1 MKERLAILVG
11 GGPAPGIN
19 GVISAAAIEAINEGK
34 DVFGILDGF
43 KWLSEGRTEK
53 VIPLTIDEVSRIYS
67 TGGSILRTS
76 RENPTKDPKKM
87 QNVITALN
95 GLGIKYLLTI
105 GGDDTAYSASVVEK
119 EAKGKISV
127 AHVPKTID
135 NDLPLPGGMP
145 TFGFE
150 TARHLG
156 VSLVQNLME
165 DARSTGRW
173 YFVVAMGRSAGH
185 LALGIGKASG
195 ATLTIIAEEFSST
208 GSFGEAGI
216 SLRKVCDILE
226 GAIIKRLAS
235 ERNHGVA
242 IIAEGIAERF
252 APEEMDELK
261 NVERDEHGHIRLSE
275 IPLGKILKD
284 KVKDS
289 LARRGIKVAIVDKD
303 IGYELRASGPIPFDA
318 EYTRNLGYGGVRFLL
333 GGGSGAMII
342 FGSGKLTPISF
353 KEILDPSTGRTRV
366 RLVDIESESYKIGR
380 NYMIRLKKE
389 DFSDNAVKVLAKA
402 GNMSPDE
409 FRKRFGYL
417 V

>member
-19 GVISAAAIEAINEGK
+19 GVISSATIEAINEGK
-34 DVFGILDGF
+34 EVIGILDGF
-43 KWLSEGRTEK
+43 KWLSEARTDK
-53 VIPLTIDEVSRIYS
+53 IIPLTIEEVSRIHS

-87 QNVITALN
+87 ENVISTLTA
-95 GLGIKYLLTI
+95 LGIKYLLTI
-105 GGDDTAYSASVVEK
+105 GGDDTAYSASIVEK
-119 EAKGKISV
+119 EAKGKVSV

-156 VSLVQNLME
+156 VMLVQNLME

-185 LALGIGKASG
+185 LALGIGKAAG
-195 ATLTIIAEEFSST
+195 ATVVTIAEEFP
-208 GSFGEAGI
+208 EKII
-216 SLRKVCDILE
+216 SLKKVCDILE
-226 GAIIKRLAS
+226 GSIIKRLAS
-235 ERNHGVA
+235 ERDHGVA

-252 APEEMDELK
+252 NTQEIKEQKDI
-261 NVERDEHGHIRLSE
+261 ERDEHGHIRLSD

-289 LARRGIKVAIVDKD
+289 LSMRGIKLAIIDKD
-303 IGYELRASGPIPFDA
+303 IGYELRAARPIPCDI
-318 EYTRNLGYGGVRFLL
+318 EYTKNLGYGGVRFLME
-333 GGGSGAMII
+333 GGSGAMIV
-342 FGSGKLTPISF
+342 FSEGKLAPIPF
-353 KEILDPSTGRTRV
+353 KDMLDPATGKTRV
-366 RLVDIESESYKIGR
+366 RLVDIKSESYKVGL

-389 DFSDNAVKVLAKA
+389 DFSDENIKPLAEAAK
-402 GNMSPDE
+402 MSPEE
-409 FRKRFGYL
+409 FRNRFGYL
-417 V
+417 VIA

>member
-1 MKERLAILVG
+1 MKELLAILVG

-19 GVISAAAIEAINEGK
+19 GVISAATIEAINEGR
-34 DVFGILDGF
+34 DVIGILDGF
-43 KWLSEGRTEK
+43 KWLSEGKTDR
-53 VIPLTIDEVSRIYS
+53 VIPLTIDEVSRIHS

-87 QNVITALN
+87 ENVISALN
-95 GLGIKYLLTI
+95 ALKVKYLLTI
-105 GGDDTAYSASVVEK
+105 GGDDTSYSASIVER
-119 EAKGKISV
+119 EAKGKIFV

-156 VSLVQNLME
+156 VRLAQNLME
-165 DARSTGRW
+165 DAKSTGRW

-185 LALGIGKASG
+185 LALGIGKAAG
-195 ATLTIIAEEFSST
+195 ATLTIIAEEFT
-208 GSFGEAGI
+208 EASI

-226 GAIIKRLAS
+226 GAIIKRLTTG
-235 ERNHGVA
+235 RDHGVA
-242 IIAEGIAERF
+242 IIAEGIAERLD
-252 APEEMDELK
+252 PEEIDELK
-261 NVERDEHGHIRLSE
+261 DVERDEHGHIRLSE
-275 IPLGKILKD
+275 IPLGKILED

-289 LARRGIKVAIVDKD
+289 LTRRGIKVAIVDKD
-303 IGYELRASGPIPFDA
+303 IGYELRAAQPIPFDA

-333 GGGSGAMII
+333 EGGSGVMIA
-342 FGSGKLTPISF
+342 FNEGNLTPIPF
-353 KEILDPSTGRTRV
+353 KEMLDPVTGRTKV
-366 RLVDIESESYKIGR
+366 RLVDIKSESYKVGR
-380 NYMIRLKKE
+380 NYMIRLEKE
-389 DFSDNAVKVLAKA
+389 DFSDNAVKVLAHA
-402 GNMSPDE
+402 GKLKPEE

>member
-1 MKERLAILVG
+1 MKERLAIVVG

-19 GVISAAAIEAINEGK
+19 GVISAATIEAINEGK
-34 DVFGILDGF
+34 DVFGIIDGF
-43 KWLSEGRTEK
+43 KWLSEGRMEK

-76 RENPTKDPKKM
+76 RENPTKDPKKI

-95 GLGIKYLLTI
+95 SLGIKYLLTI
-105 GGDDTAYSASVVEK
+105 GGDDTAYSASVLEK
-119 EAKGKISV
+119 EANGKISV

-156 VSLVQNLME
+156 VRLVQNLME
-165 DARSTGRW
+165 DAKSTGRW

-185 LALGIGKASG
+185 LALGIGKAAG
-195 ATLTIIAEEFSST
+195 ATLTIIAEEFTST
-208 GSFGEAGI
+208 GSFGEESI

-226 GAIIKRLAS
+226 GAIIKRLTTG
-235 ERNHGVA
+235 RDHGVA
-242 IIAEGIAERF
+242 IIAEGIAERLD
-252 APEEMDELK
+252 PEEIDELK
-261 NVERDEHGHIRLSE
+261 DVERDEHGHIRLSE
-275 IPLGKILKD
+275 IPLGKILED

-289 LARRGIKVAIVDKD
+289 LTRRGIKVSIVDKD
-303 IGYELRASGPIPFDA
+303 IGYELRASQPIPFDA
-318 EYTRNLGYGGVRFLL
+318 EYTKNLGYGGVRFLL
-333 GGGSGAMII
+333 EGGSGAMII
-342 FGSGKLTPISF
+342 FSSGKLTPIPF
-353 KEILDPSTGRTRV
+353 GEMLDPITGRTRV
-366 RLVDIESESYKIGR
+366 RLVDIESESYKVGR
-380 NYMIRLKKE
+380 KYMIRLEKE

-402 GNMSPDE
+402 SNMSPEE
-409 FRKRFGYL
+409 FGKRFGYL